1 MCPGAEGAHWEP
13 LSYSLGSRHC
23 STCPGW
29 GMEGLWSWALPS
41 RSQCSVIPTGEC
53 HPAAVVD
60 VLLCMGWDWWCRCP
74 GEPGASLDNSM
85 PVSCS
90 AKPMCPSGSLHSI
103 HCIHIQQPQPSAACP
118 QELTAHPEPP
128 VLKAWPPC
136 SCVPRPV
143 SWVVQT
149 HLRLVMLLSR
159 AAVAAAPALLH
170 MSHPGMARG
179 AVCARKRGTL
189 MQFVAI

>member
-53 HPAAVVD
+53 HAAAVVD

-128 VLKAWPPC
+128 VLKAWHRARVSPGLCPGWCKHTSGWSC
-136 SCVPRPV
+136 SCPEQQWR
-143 SWVVQT
+143 Q
-149 HLRLVMLLSR
+149 LRR
-159 AAVAAAPALLH
+159 
-170 MSHPGMARG
+170 
-179 AVCARKRGTL
+179 CYT
-189 MQFVAI
+189 